1 MGTPQKFVSNIE
13 EAMLL
18 EILKKK
24 LAFLSGG
31 KDRRSGLIL
40 TIPLNS
46 DQNNIDEINVT
57 LNYLLSIPSEKCK
70 SRGFTVI
77 VDGRKAAWN
86 LVKTVVL
93 TLQNVIP
100 AEVSLVCVVKPDDFW
115 DKKFT
120 HFCFWKE
127 KNRLGFEVILVSAN
141 KLTRYIEP
149 CQLTE
154 EFGGTL
160 KHNHVDWV
168 SKRMAFEKFERDSLT
183 LLSEMAR
190 VMNGTKT
197 SNQQSGNLPS
207 DEHMLSGDP
216 EAYAENGR
224 QLLLDLQQ
232 SQGPRAEDDLVR
244 FPVEGE
250 VTVQARVLELLDA
263 VHSQH
268 EKCRELCRQQSQL
281 IRLDDL
287 RQKITEVVNWFE
299 GPGADMLKEQ
309 RGIGDSAR
317 ATQALQQKH
326 EDIENLYTEWF
337 AVYVDLGQQISALL
351 SAAETAEGEEDEGGV
366 GGSEGS
372 SEELQALQQRLNDVC
387 YRHAMQLEY
396 RQSLLQA
403 AADFHRLSHDLSHN
417 LDGLLGVLCTDVL
430 LVDGTT
436 AQQSLR
442 VLEEKLQTVEAVSQG
457 LQEKSQAL
465 LELLGSPPP
474 QATWRGEPGSGDG
487 GEADTGTH
495 VRALM
500 DDMLLRKKRCE
511 DMVDVRKLKLL
522 QIIQVLKCED
532 DASQAVDWLGEL
544 QDAMLKTHTQLGD
557 DSREVEALLE
567 KHKKCH
573 DVAQSTYE
581 YGRELLQASV
591 LMRKS
596 LRYAGKASGEVL
608 PRLTRAWKQFSA
620 TSDERGC
627 RLAMAQAFH
636 AAAEKVLRE
645 DASGTGNGSHDRERE
660 AEELGR
666 SLLDRLTM
674 PVSLPDGS
682 EQFFGSPGD
691 MAAAT
696 EGIREKLRLL
706 EQRLS
711 APCGTPN
718 GDF

>member
-1 MGTPQKFVSNIE
+1 IE

-57 LNYLLSIPSEKCK
+57 LNYLLSIPRHCSEKCK

-197 SNQQSGNLPS
+197 SNQQSGNLSENYNFSPLMVLVS
-207 DEHMLSGDP
+207 VVDP
-216 EAYAENGR
+216 ESVSYLGHPFLPLR
-224 QLLLDLQQ
+224 Q
-232 SQGPRAEDDLVR
+232 QGPRAEDDLVR

-287 RQKITEVVNWFE
+287 RQKITEVVVNWFE

-326 EDIENLYTEWF
+326 EDIEN
-337 AVYVDLGQQISALL
+337 
-351 SAAETAEGEEDEGGV
+351 
-366 GGSEGS
+366 
-372 SEELQALQQRLNDVC
+372 
-387 YRHAMQLEY
+387 
-396 RQSLLQA
+396 
-403 AADFHRLSHDLSHN
+403 
-417 LDGLLGVLCTDVL
+417 
-430 LVDGTT
+430 
-436 AQQSLR
+436 
-442 VLEEKLQTVEAVSQG
+442 
-457 LQEKSQAL
+457 
-465 LELLGSPPP
+465 
-474 QATWRGEPGSGDG
+474 
-487 GEADTGTH
+487 
-495 VRALM
+495 
-500 DDMLLRKKRCE
+500 
-511 DMVDVRKLKLL
+511 
-522 QIIQVLKCED
+522 
-532 DASQAVDWLGEL
+532 
-544 QDAMLKTHTQLGD
+544 
-557 DSREVEALLE
+557 
-567 KHKKCH
+567 
-573 DVAQSTYE
+573 
-581 YGRELLQASV
+581 
-591 LMRKS
+591 
-596 LRYAGKASGEVL
+596 
-608 PRLTRAWKQFSA
+608 
-620 TSDERGC
+620 
-627 RLAMAQAFH
+627 
-636 AAAEKVLRE
+636 
-645 DASGTGNGSHDRERE
+645 
-660 AEELGR
+660 
-666 SLLDRLTM
+666 
-674 PVSLPDGS
+674 
-682 EQFFGSPGD
+682 
-691 MAAAT
+691 
-696 EGIREKLRLL
+696 
-706 EQRLS
+706 
-711 APCGTPN
+711 
-718 GDF
+718 